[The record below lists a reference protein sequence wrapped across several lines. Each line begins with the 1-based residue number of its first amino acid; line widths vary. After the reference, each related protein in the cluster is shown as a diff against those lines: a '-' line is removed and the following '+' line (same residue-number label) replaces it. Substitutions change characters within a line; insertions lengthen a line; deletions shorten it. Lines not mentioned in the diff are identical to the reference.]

1 MKRSVEPDFKFDKDK
16 FGEALMAAIGTRT
29 VAQFSKDAEISYAY
43 LSKYKN
49 LREDKTPTPQTLKK
63 IALVSQGP
71 SYKELL
77 EAAGYD
83 SNKYEDDDISAT
95 MVNSE
100 WSPMNTLLPTLCR
113 TSFKWQFVSDGTAG
127 APLCAKIE
135 GTPFESWYF
144 IPVTKDN
151 VTKEDILGIL
161 GSKEA
166 EVISS
171 DSKVTFLTANEDV
184 YKKNMEQY
192 PQFQTAIDQ
201 LHDSAPEYAGALLSV
216 FPEARQIVETEIEN
230 MINDKQTPQEAVDQ
244 MADQINK
251 AIEDYN
257 TLNE

>member
-135 GTPFESWYF
+135 GAPFESWYF

-171 DSKVTFLTANEDV
+171 DSKVTFLTASEDV
-184 YKKNMEQY
+184 FNQIKDIELNLISLRISVALVNKIDGLIGEECYLQTSVEVTKEDKGYVLTKTSSEKNV
-192 PQFQTAIDQ
+192 P
-201 LHDSAPEYAGALLSV
+201 LS
-216 FPEARQIVETEIEN
+216 
-230 MINDKQTPQEAVDQ
+230 
-244 MADQINK
+244 
-251 AIEDYN
+251 
-257 TLNE
+257 L

>member
-1 MKRSVEPDFKFDKDK
+1 MKRSVEPDFKFDKDR

-83 SNKYEDDDISAT
+83 SDKYEDDDISAT

-135 GTPFESWYF
+135 GAPFEAWYF

-166 EVISS
+166 EVISP
-171 DSKVTFLTANEDV
+171 DSKVTFITANKEVYNQMKDIELNLISIRISVALVNRDDGLIGEESYLITSVELSDEDKSIV
-184 YKKNMEQY
+184 LTSNGN
-192 PQFQTAIDQ
+192 AI
-201 LHDSAPEYAGALLSV
+201 SPLS
-216 FPEARQIVETEIEN
+216 
-230 MINDKQTPQEAVDQ
+230 
-244 MADQINK
+244 
-251 AIEDYN
+251 
-257 TLNE
+257 L

>member
-1 MKRSVEPDFKFDKDK
+1 MKRSVEPDFKFDKDR

-83 SNKYEDDDISAT
+83 SDKYEDDDISAT
-95 MVNSE
+95 MVNND

-127 APLCAKIE
+127 APLCAKVE
-135 GTPFESWYF
+135 GAPFENWYF

-166 EVISS
+166 EVISP
-171 DSKVTFLTANEDV
+171 DSKVTFITANKEVYNQMKDIELNLISIRISVALVNRDDGLIGEENYLKTSVELTSNDMDV
-184 YKKNMEQY
+184 VLTKV
-192 PQFQTAIDQ
+192 
-201 LHDSAPEYAGALLSV
+201 GLSN
-216 FPEARQIVETEIEN
+216 IE
-230 MINDKQTPQEAVDQ
+230 P
-244 MADQINK
+244 
-251 AIEDYN
+251 
-257 TLNE
+257 LSL

>member
-16 FGEALMAAIGTRT
+16 FGEALMATIGTRT
-29 VAQFSKDAEISYAY
+29 VAQFSKDADISYAY

-83 SNKYEDDDISAT
+83 SDKYEDDDISAT

-135 GTPFESWYF
+135 GAPFESWYF

-166 EVISS
+166 EVISP
-171 DSKVTFLTANEDV
+171 DSKVTFLTASEDV
-184 YKKNMEQY
+184 FNQIKDIELNLISLRISVALVNK
-192 PQFQTAIDQ
+192 IDGLIGDETYLKTSVELKAGDEVYQ
-201 LHDSAPEYAGALLSV
+201 LTDKGNDTITPLS
-216 FPEARQIVETEIEN
+216 
-230 MINDKQTPQEAVDQ
+230 
-244 MADQINK
+244 
-251 AIEDYN
+251 
-257 TLNE
+257 L

>member
-29 VAQFSKDAEISYAY
+29 VAQFSKDAGISYAY

-83 SNKYEDDDISAT
+83 SDKYEDDDISAT

-127 APLCAKIE
+127 APLCAKVE
-135 GTPFESWYF
+135 GAPFEAWYF

-184 YKKNMEQY
+184 YNQMKDIELNLISLRISVALVNKN
-192 PQFQTAIDQ
+192 
-201 LHDSAPEYAGALLSV
+201 AGLIGEESYLKTSV
-216 FPEARQIVETEIEN
+216 VLTDTDKVYVLTDKG
-230 MINDKQTPQEAVDQ
+230 NDTITPL
-244 MADQINK
+244 
-251 AIEDYN
+251 
-257 TLNE
+257 TL

>member
-29 VAQFSKDAEISYAY
+29 VAQFSKDADISYAY

-83 SNKYEDDDISAT
+83 SDKYEDDDISAT

-135 GTPFESWYF
+135 GAPFEAWYF

-166 EVISS
+166 EVISP
-171 DSKVTFLTANEDV
+171 DSKVTFITANKEV
-184 YKKNMEQY
+184 YNQMKDIELSLISLRVSVSLVNSIDGLICEEQY
-192 PQFQTAIDQ
+192 LKTAV
-201 LHDSAPEYAGALLSV
+201 SLLEV
-216 FPEARQIVETEIEN
+216 DKKYVLTERSS
-230 MINDKQTPQEAVDQ
+230 INAT
-244 MADQINK
+244 ML
-251 AIEDYN
+251 
-257 TLNE
+257 TL

>member
-1 MKRSVEPDFKFDKDK
+1 MKRSVEPDFKFDKDR

-29 VAQFSKDAEISYAY
+29 VAQFSKDAAISYAY

-83 SNKYEDDDISAT
+83 SDKYEDDDISAT

-135 GTPFESWYF
+135 GAPFESWYF

-166 EVISS
+166 EVISP
-171 DSKVTFLTANEDV
+171 DSKVTFITANKEVYNQMKDIELNLISIRISVALVNRDDGLIGEESYLITSVELSDEDKSIV
-184 YKKNMEQY
+184 LTSNGN
-192 PQFQTAIDQ
+192 AI
-201 LHDSAPEYAGALLSV
+201 SPLS
-216 FPEARQIVETEIEN
+216 
-230 MINDKQTPQEAVDQ
+230 
-244 MADQINK
+244 
-251 AIEDYN
+251 
-257 TLNE
+257 L

>member
-83 SNKYEDDDISAT
+83 SDKYEDDDISAT

-135 GTPFESWYF
+135 GAPFESWYF

-171 DSKVTFLTANEDV
+171 DSKVTFLTASEDV
-184 YKKNMEQY
+184 FNQIKDIELNLISLRISVALVNKIDGLIGDEVYLKTSVEI
-192 PQFQTAIDQ
+192 TARDEVYRLTDKGNDTIT
-201 LHDSAPEYAGALLSV
+201 PLS
-216 FPEARQIVETEIEN
+216 
-230 MINDKQTPQEAVDQ
+230 
-244 MADQINK
+244 
-251 AIEDYN
+251 
-257 TLNE
+257 L

>member
-83 SNKYEDDDISAT
+83 SDKYEDDDISAT

-135 GTPFESWYF
+135 GAPFEAWYF

-166 EVISS
+166 EVISP
-171 DSKVTFLTANEDV
+171 DSKVTFITANKEVYNQMKDIELNLISIRISVALVNRDDGLIGEESYLITSVELSDED
-184 YKKNMEQY
+184 KSIILTSNGN
-192 PQFQTAIDQ
+192 AI
-201 LHDSAPEYAGALLSV
+201 SPLS
-216 FPEARQIVETEIEN
+216 
-230 MINDKQTPQEAVDQ
+230 
-244 MADQINK
+244 
-251 AIEDYN
+251 
-257 TLNE
+257 L

>member
-83 SNKYEDDDISAT
+83 SDKYEDDDISAT

-135 GTPFESWYF
+135 GAPFESWYF
-144 IPVTKDN
+144 IPVTKDS

-166 EVISS
+166 EVISPE
-171 DSKVTFLTANEDV
+171 SKVTFLTATEDV
-184 YKKNMEQY
+184 YN
-192 PQFQTAIDQ
+192 
-201 LHDSAPEYAGALLSV
+201 
-216 FPEARQIVETEIEN
+216 
-230 MINDKQTPQEAVDQ
+230 Q
-244 MADQINK
+244 MM
-251 AIEDYN
+251 AIE
-257 TLNE
+257 LNLISLRISVALVNKIDGLIGDEAYLKTSVEITARDDVYRLTDKGNDTITPLSL

>member
-83 SNKYEDDDISAT
+83 SDKYEDDDISAT

-127 APLCAKIE
+127 APLCAKVE
-135 GTPFESWYF
+135 GAPFEAWYF

-171 DSKVTFLTANEDV
+171 DSKVTFLTASEDV
-184 YKKNMEQY
+184 YNQMKDIELNLISLRISVALVNKIDGLIGEECYLQTSVEVTKEDKGYVLTKTSSEKNV
-192 PQFQTAIDQ
+192 P
-201 LHDSAPEYAGALLSV
+201 LS
-216 FPEARQIVETEIEN
+216 
-230 MINDKQTPQEAVDQ
+230 
-244 MADQINK
+244 
-251 AIEDYN
+251 
-257 TLNE
+257 L

>member
-83 SNKYEDDDISAT
+83 SDKYEDDDISAT

-135 GTPFESWYF
+135 GAPFEAWYF

-166 EVISS
+166 EVISP
-171 DSKVTFLTANEDV
+171 DSKVTFITANKEV
-184 YKKNMEQY
+184 YNQMKDIELSLISLRVSVSLVNSIDGLICEEQY
-192 PQFQTAIDQ
+192 LKTAV
-201 LHDSAPEYAGALLSV
+201 SLLEV
-216 FPEARQIVETEIEN
+216 DKKYVLTERSS
-230 MINDKQTPQEAVDQ
+230 INAT
-244 MADQINK
+244 ML
-251 AIEDYN
+251 
-257 TLNE
+257 TL

>member
-83 SNKYEDDDISAT
+83 SDKYEDDDISAI

-135 GTPFESWYF
+135 GAPFESWYF

-171 DSKVTFLTANEDV
+171 DSKVTFLTASEDV
-184 YKKNMEQY
+184 FNQIKDIELNLISLRISVALVNK
-192 PQFQTAIDQ
+192 IDG
-201 LHDSAPEYAGALLSV
+201 LIGDEAYLKTSVEITDRDEVYRLTDKRNDTIIPLS
-216 FPEARQIVETEIEN
+216 
-230 MINDKQTPQEAVDQ
+230 
-244 MADQINK
+244 
-251 AIEDYN
+251 
-257 TLNE
+257 L

>member
-83 SNKYEDDDISAT
+83 SDKYEDDDISAT

-135 GTPFESWYF
+135 GAPFEAWYF

-166 EVISS
+166 EVISPE
-171 DSKVTFLTANEDV
+171 SKVTFLTANKEV
-184 YKKNMEQY
+184 YNQMKDIELSLISLRVSVSLVNSIDGLICEEQY
-192 PQFQTAIDQ
+192 LKTAV
-201 LHDSAPEYAGALLSV
+201 SLLEV
-216 FPEARQIVETEIEN
+216 DKKYVLTERSS
-230 MINDKQTPQEAVDQ
+230 INAT
-244 MADQINK
+244 ML
-251 AIEDYN
+251 
-257 TLNE
+257 TL

>member
-29 VAQFSKDAEISYAY
+29 VAQFSKDADISYAY

-83 SNKYEDDDISAT
+83 SDKYEDDDISAT

-127 APLCAKIE
+127 APLCAKVE
-135 GTPFESWYF
+135 GAPFESWYF

-166 EVISS
+166 EVISP
-171 DSKVTFLTANEDV
+171 DSKVTFLTSNKEV
-184 YKKNMEQY
+184 YNQMKDIELNLISLKISIALVNKIDGLIGEECYLQTSFEVTNVDKGYVLTKTSSEKKV
-192 PQFQTAIDQ
+192 P
-201 LHDSAPEYAGALLSV
+201 LS
-216 FPEARQIVETEIEN
+216 
-230 MINDKQTPQEAVDQ
+230 
-244 MADQINK
+244 
-251 AIEDYN
+251 
-257 TLNE
+257 L

>member
-83 SNKYEDDDISAT
+83 SDKYEDDDISAT

-135 GTPFESWYF
+135 GAPFESWYF

-166 EVISS
+166 EVISP
-171 DSKVTFLTANEDV
+171 DSKVTFITANKEVYNQMKDIELNLISIRISVALVNRDDGLIGEESYLITSIELSDEDKSIV
-184 YKKNMEQY
+184 LTSNGN
-192 PQFQTAIDQ
+192 AI
-201 LHDSAPEYAGALLSV
+201 SPLS
-216 FPEARQIVETEIEN
+216 
-230 MINDKQTPQEAVDQ
+230 
-244 MADQINK
+244 
-251 AIEDYN
+251 
-257 TLNE
+257 L

>member
-49 LREDKTPTPQTLKK
+49 LREDKTPTQQTLKK

-83 SNKYEDDDISAT
+83 SDKYEDDDISAT

-127 APLCAKIE
+127 APLCVKIE
-135 GTPFESWYF
+135 GAPFESWYF

-166 EVISS
+166 EVISP
-171 DSKVTFLTANEDV
+171 DSKVTFLTASEDV
-184 YKKNMEQY
+184 FNQIKDIELNLISLRISAALVNKIDGLIGDEAYLKTSVEI
-192 PQFQTAIDQ
+192 TARDEVYQ
-201 LHDSAPEYAGALLSV
+201 LTDKGNDTITPLS
-216 FPEARQIVETEIEN
+216 
-230 MINDKQTPQEAVDQ
+230 
-244 MADQINK
+244 
-251 AIEDYN
+251 
-257 TLNE
+257 L

>member
-63 IALVSQGP
+63 IAIVSQGP

-100 WSPMNTLLPTLCR
+100 WSPMNTLLPTFCR

-135 GTPFESWYF
+135 GAPFESWYF

-171 DSKVTFLTANEDV
+171 DSKVTFLTASEDV
-184 YKKNMEQY
+184 FNQIKDIELNLISLRISVALVNKIDGLIGEECYLQTSVEVTKEDKGYVLTKTSSEKNV
-192 PQFQTAIDQ
+192 P
-201 LHDSAPEYAGALLSV
+201 LS
-216 FPEARQIVETEIEN
+216 
-230 MINDKQTPQEAVDQ
+230 
-244 MADQINK
+244 
-251 AIEDYN
+251 
-257 TLNE
+257 L

>member
-83 SNKYEDDDISAT
+83 SDKYEDDDISAT

-135 GTPFESWYF
+135 GAPFESWYF

-166 EVISS
+166 EVISP
-171 DSKVTFLTANEDV
+171 DSKVTFLTASEDV
-184 YKKNMEQY
+184 YNQMKDIELNLISLRISVALVNKIDGLIGDEAY
-192 PQFQTAIDQ
+192 LKTSVEITARDEVYRLTDKGNDTIT
-201 LHDSAPEYAGALLSV
+201 PLS
-216 FPEARQIVETEIEN
+216 
-230 MINDKQTPQEAVDQ
+230 
-244 MADQINK
+244 
-251 AIEDYN
+251 
-257 TLNE
+257 L